1 MSLSDW
7 DIDLR
12 DGLAGEKTVASL
24 LQAETIEVKTDRRWY
39 ETGNVYVETRCFYV
53 KDNQWKLSGISVT
66 RATHWAFVLEDLVL
80 IVPTDT
86 LKIAVERIGKPIK
99 CNIPP
104 NFSEG
109 VLINIAGLL
118 EYVANDEKQR
128 LLAQA
133 AYESYREP
141 AEPSEE
147 VLDWLNESS

>member
-1 MSLSDW
+1 VSLSDW

-39 ETGNVYVETRCFYV
+39 ETGNVYVEQRCFYV

-66 RATHWAFVLEDLVL
+66 RATHWAFVLEEIVM
-80 IVPTDT
+80 IVPTT
-86 LKIAVERIGKPIK
+86 LLKTAVERIGRPIK

-104 NFSEG
+104 NYSEG
-109 VLINIAGLL
+109 VLINVGELL
-118 EYVANDEKQR
+118 DYIANDEKQR

-147 VLDWLNESS
+147 DLAWLNE

>member
-39 ETGNVYVETRCFYV
+39 ETGNVYVEQRCFYV

-66 RATHWAFVLEDLVL
+66 RATHWAFVLEEIVM
-80 IVPTDT
+80 IVPTT
-86 LKIAVERIGKPIK
+86 LLKTAVERIGRPIK

-104 NFSEG
+104 NYSEG
-109 VLINIAGLL
+109 VLINVGELL
-118 EYVANDEKQR
+118 DYIANDEKQR

-147 VLDWLNESS
+147 DLAWLDE